1 MAAERLPRIAAAI
14 CPIREIALR
23 FQPVVRHLA
32 NPVRI
37 DKNMGSR
44 EFEWSQTNWSQLA
57 LSGVSQFTAPDFL
70 SSALRYP
77 YLNDWKN

>member
-14 CPIREIALR
+14 CPICEIALR

-44 EFEWSQTNWSQLA
+44 ELNGRKPTGRNSRCQVCRNSRRLI
-57 LSGVSQFTAPDFL
+57 SYR
-70 SSALRYP
+70 LRCDIP
-77 YLNDWKN
+77 I